1 MFRDRLQCLGT
12 ALAQGVAGSGTHREQ
27 WLPVLMARGCAKER
41 MCCVSGGGR
50 YGTLLLTQQQG
61 LSVEPQPGCICFPVL
76 EVLQR
81 VTLLELLECHTDH
94 IKRQI
99 CFCANKNCHL
109 RVENLLSQ
117 QKPQSL

>member
-50 YGTLLLTQQQG
+50 YGTVLLTQQQG
-61 LSVEPQPGCICFPVL
+61 LSVEPPARLHLFPCP
-76 EVLQR
+76 R
-81 VTLLELLECHTDH
+81 GAAACHFAGMSH
-94 IKRQI
+94 RSHKE
-99 CFCANKNCHL
+99 ANLFLC
-109 RVENLLSQ
+109 
-117 QKPQSL
+117 